1 MEYASVILIQLVKM
15 FCLMFA
21 GFFLTKTS
29 VIKESDSS
37 VLAKLLIY
45 LVLPSVIIN
54 SFISN
59 AFELHDLFYSLL
71 LSFLSIG
78 ISIAI
83 SSLILRKNRMA
94 VFGSSFSNVGFIGVP
109 LITAVAG
116 NRYVMYI
123 AGLIAL
129 MNTAQWIYSKLYF
142 SEDKRHNIK
151 ELLLNPMLVSFVLG
165 LMLSILPVKM
175 PTLVLDCVSMVAA
188 CNTPLAMIVLG
199 IYLGNCSVK
208 SFFTDKNA
216 YIVSLFRLVLIPL
229 STVLIFLLIPIENP
243 LIMLSILIAVS
254 APVGSNIAVYAQ
266 KYHKD
271 YSFAVGVTCLS
282 TLLSIATVPFI
293 VQLAGNMWGL

>member
-1 MEYASVILIQLVKM
+1 MEYASAILLQLVKM

-21 GFFLTKTS
+21 GFFLTRTS

-37 VLAKLLIY
+37 VLARLLLY
-45 LVLPSVIIN
+45 LILPSVIIN

-59 AFELHDLFYSLL
+59 VFALHDLFYSLL
-71 LSFLSIG
+71 LSFLAIG
-78 ISIAI
+78 ISMAI
-83 SSLILRKNRMA
+83 SSLVLRKNHMA

-116 NRYVMYI
+116 SRYVMYI

-129 MNTAQWIYSKLYF
+129 MNTAQWVFSKLFF
-142 SEDKRHNIK
+142 SEDKQSNIS
-151 ELLLNPMLVSFVLG
+151 ELLLNPMLISFVFG
-165 LMLSILPVKM
+165 LILSIIPVKI
-175 PTLVLDCVSMVAA
+175 PTLVLDCISVVAT

-216 YIVSLFRLVLIPL
+216 YIVSLLRLILIPL
-229 STVLIFLLIPIENP
+229 STLLIFLMIPINNP
-243 LIMLSILIAVS
+243 LVKLSILIAVS

-266 KYHKD
+266 KYNKD
-271 YSFAVGVTCLS
+271 YSFAVVVTCLS
-282 TLLSIATVPFI
+282 TLLSIATIPFI
-293 VQLAGNMWGL
+293 VQLSGKLWEL